1 MAPRH
6 PHAAC
11 GKRCQCRV
19 RLLQGVFVL
28 SAALLALGAA
38 LVGIGLL
45 RAPAPEAV
53 RHVSSGPGAVEQSQM
68 ATADFAA
75 LKYSVDWDNTKD
87 MPTVDTDPGGKLQ
100 WDPKTGRIRICDS
113 NTDGHLVRGMV
124 SADGHAVKLSVLGH
138 LVDSVQRGGKG
149 HCREAAIP
157 DYKPTKE
164 YELKVCLAGSDTS
177 PDGYCNTSNTSEW
190 PKVDH
195 KNNYCW
201 DLKTDQEK
209 IDCVGGVQEFCHQW
223 QHIDSMF
230 PKQCVADHTKKSP
243 AALKPPDWD
252 EPALTDKPDAK
263 LPRGHADGV
272 SRVAQ
277 PLNPLLRWLVW
288 TALGACVLGFVMVG
302 GNMAL
307 KHRRGE
313 GGAHAAELGWVM
325 IACVVAGSGLAI
337 AFIALLLN
345 PL

>member
-11 GKRCQCRV
+11 GKRCQSRV
-19 RLLQGVFVL
+19 RLLQRVFVL
-28 SAALLALGAA
+28 SAAFLVLGAA
-38 LVGIGLL
+38 LVGIDLI

-53 RHVSSGPGAVEQSQM
+53 RLQGRVT
-68 ATADFAA
+68 TAGFAA
-75 LKYSVDWDNTKD
+75 LKSSVDWKKTKD
-87 MPTVDTDPGGKLQ
+87 ISTVDTDPGGKLQ
-100 WDPKTGRIRICDS
+100 WDLKTGRIRVCDH

-124 SADGHAVKLSVLGH
+124 SVDGHAVKLSVLGH
-138 LVDSVQRGGKG
+138 LKDFARAGEAGK
-149 HCREAAIP
+149 CREGAIP
-157 DYKPTKE
+157 DYDPTKE
-164 YELKVCLAGSDTS
+164 YEVKVCLAASDTA
-177 PDGYCNTSNTSEW
+177 PNGYCNTSNTDEW
-190 PKVDH
+190 PKADH

-201 DLKTDQEK
+201 GLKTDQAK

-223 QHIDSMF
+223 QHISGGQMF
-230 PKQCVADHTKKSP
+230 PDQCVKDHTKKKSP

-252 EPALTDKPDAK
+252 EPALTDRPDAK